1 MLLILSGLL
10 GRDLI
15 AQQYEKLIFCAFIIY
30 HISVFHKIKSKKILQ
45 INQQQRLKKKK
56 SVMWLT
62 CRIVDPK
69 LEIALESPG
78 GLVKTQNI
86 RPHS

>member
-15 AQQYEKLIFCAFIIY
+15 AQQYEKLIFRAFIIY